1 MAERRTE
8 LEAGVDPVQVALSR
22 EDEASIRT
30 LAEELRVPVNRV
42 KEIYA
47 RELARLRL
55 TARFTT
61 FLPLVVSRLVRR
73 RHFEAKPLA

>member
-1 MAERRTE
+1 MVDRLTE
-8 LEAGVDPVQVALSR
+8 LEAGADPLQVALSR

-73 RHFEAKPLA
+73 RHFEANRLA

>member
-1 MAERRTE
+1 MVDRTKE
-8 LEAGVDPVQVALSR
+8 LGAGVDLVSTALSR
-22 EDEASIRT
+22 EDEASIRS
-30 LAEELRVPVNRV
+30 LAEELRMPVNRV
-42 KEIYA
+42 AEIYG

-73 RHFEAKPLA
+73 RHFEANRLA

>member
-1 MAERRTE
+1 MAENRTE
-8 LEAGVDPVQVALSR
+8 PRTTTDRAPVALSR
-22 EDEASIRT
+22 EDEASIRS
-30 LAEELRVPVNRV
+30 LAEELRVPLERV
-42 KEIYA
+42 AEIYA

-73 RHFEAKPLA
+73 RHFEASRLA

>member
-1 MAERRTE
+1 MAEGQTE

-22 EDEASIRT
+22 EDEASIRI
-30 LAEELRVPVNRV
+30 LAEELRVPTSRV

-47 RELARLRL
+47 RELSRLRL

-73 RHFEAKPLA
+73 RHFESNRLA

>member
-1 MAERRTE
+1 MAEMRTE
-8 LEAGVDPVQVALSR
+8 LEGGVDPVQVALSR
-22 EDEASIRT
+22 EDEVSIRT

-73 RHFEAKPLA
+73 RHFEANRLA